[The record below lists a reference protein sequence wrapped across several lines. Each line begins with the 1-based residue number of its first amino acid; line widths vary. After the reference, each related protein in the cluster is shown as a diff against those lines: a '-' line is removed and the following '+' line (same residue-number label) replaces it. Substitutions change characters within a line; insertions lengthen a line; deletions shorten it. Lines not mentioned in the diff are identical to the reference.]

1 MKTIL
6 TVSLFLIL
14 LFAYINS
21 PKIPNKQSSPPPAVL
36 YTDSLTQALNKL
48 YSQGYINGFAVA
60 LVNPEGSIYQKGFG
74 YMDVASRKPYTD
86 STIQNIASISKTF
99 IGISLMKA
107 QELGKLNLDDP
118 INRYLPF
125 KVINPYFPEKEI
137 TIRHLATHTS
147 TITDTEYYDSK
158 AYVLKDEVPKE
169 KLSDLD
175 ENFNTPSSK
184 TSLLQFLP
192 LILDVN
198 GPYYMKKGFLKVVPG
213 TKFDYSNI
221 GATLAALVLEQA
233 TGVPF
238 DEFTIKYILKPLK
251 MDASGWSYDQIDL
264 SMHSKLYSDTASEL
278 PFYELIT
285 YPDGGMRTT
294 AKDMG
299 KYLSELIKAKSG
311 KGTLLSP
318 DSYKEYFKAQLS
330 DSHFEERDS
339 VFPYNDEYNMGI
351 FMGHS
356 GNGAI
361 GHTGGDPGVSS
372 LLFFDPATGIG
383 RFLMINTSLTSQ
395 EGADEFFGIMNILG
409 DYATRLTQ
417 KR

>member
-1 MKTIL
+1 M
-6 TVSLFLIL
+6 FLIL
-14 LFAYINS
+14 LFTYVNS
-21 PKIPNKQSSPPPAVL
+21 PKIANQQSSPPTAVL

-48 YSQGYINGFAVA
+48 YSQGYINGFVVA
-60 LVNPEGSIYQKGFG
+60 LVNAEGSIYQKGFG

-107 QELGKLNLDDP
+107 QELGKLNLNDP

-125 KVINPYFPEKEI
+125 KVFNPYFPEKEI

-158 AYVLKDEVPKE
+158 AYVLKDDIPRDE
-169 KLSDLD
+169 LSNVD
-175 ENFNTPSSK
+175 ETFNSPSTK
-184 TSLLQFLP
+184 TGLLEFLP
-192 LILDVN
+192 KILDVN
-198 GPYYMKKGFLKVVPG
+198 GPYYMKKGFLKVAPG

-221 GATLAALVLEQA
+221 GATLAALVLEEA

-251 MDASGWSYDQIDL
+251 MYASGWSYDQIDL
-264 SMHSKLYSDTASEL
+264 SMHSKLYSDTESEL

-311 KGTLLSP
+311 KGTLLNP
-318 DSYKEYFKAQLS
+318 DSYKEYFKEQLN

-351 FMGHS
+351 FIGHS

-395 EGADEFFGIMNILG
+395 EGADEFFGIMNTLG
-409 DYATRLTQ
+409 TYATRLTQ

>member
-1 MKTIL
+1 MKTIW
-6 TVSLFLIL
+6 TVSLFFIL
-14 LFAYINS
+14 LLAHINS
-21 PKIPNKQSSPPPAVL
+21 PGTTNQRSSLPPALL
-36 YTDSLTQALNKL
+36 YPDSLTQALNEL
-48 YSQGYINGFAVA
+48 YTQGYINGFAVT
-60 LVNPEGSIYQKGFG
+60 LVNGSGPLYQKGFG
-74 YMDVASRKPYTD
+74 YMDVASKKPYTD

-107 QELGKLNLDDP
+107 QELGKLKLDDP
-118 INRYLPF
+118 VNSYLPF

-147 TITDTEYYDSK
+147 TITDTKYYDKKS
-158 AYVLKDEVPKE
+158 YVLKDEIPVD
-169 KLSDLD
+169 KLKDLN
-175 ENFNTPSSK
+175 ETFNSPSSK
-184 TSLLQFLP
+184 TTLLEFLP
-192 LILDVN
+192 MVLDTK
-198 GPYYMKKGFLKVVPG
+198 GKYYKKKGFLHELPG

-238 DEFTIKYILKPLK
+238 DEFTAKYILNPLN
-251 MDASGWSYDQIDL
+251 MDASGWSYDKIDL
-264 SMHSKLYSDTASEL
+264 SMHSKLYSYKETEL

-311 KGTLLSP
+311 KGTLLNP
-318 DSYKEYFKAQLS
+318 DSYKEYFKEQLNE
-330 DSHFEERDS
+330 SHFEERDS

-372 LLFFDPATGIG
+372 MIFFDPTTGIG

-395 EGADEFFGIMNILG
+395 EGANEFFGIMNALG
-409 DYATRLTQ
+409 DYSAKLNQ
-417 KR
+417 

>member
-1 MKTIL
+1 MKTFL

-14 LFAYINS
+14 LLTSLNN
-21 PKIPNKQSSPPPAVL
+21 PKIVNHQCSSPATL
-36 YTDSLTQALNKL
+36 LSKDSLTQALNKL
-48 YSQGYINGFAVA
+48 YDQGYINGFAVA
-60 LVNPEGSIYQKGFG
+60 LVNEGGPIYQKGFG
-74 YMDVASRKPYTD
+74 YMDITANKPYTD

-107 QELGKLNLDDP
+107 QELGKLSLDDP
-118 INRYLPF
+118 INSYLPF

-147 TITDTEYYDSK
+147 SITDTKYYDSK
-158 AYVLKDEVPKE
+158 AYVLKDEIPKE

-175 ENFNTPSSK
+175 ETFNSPSTK
-184 TSLLQFLP
+184 TGLLEFLP
-192 LILDVN
+192 MILEVN

-238 DEFTIKYILKPLK
+238 DEFSANYILKPLG
-251 MDASGWSYDQIDL
+251 MNSSGWSYDQIDFA
-264 SMHSKLYSDTASEL
+264 MHSKLYADKESEL

-299 KYLSELIKAKSG
+299 KYLSELIKAKAG
-311 KGTLLSP
+311 NGTLLNP
-318 DSYKEYFKAQLS
+318 GSYKEYFKEQLKA
-330 DSHFEERDS
+330 SHFEERDS
-339 VFPYNDEYNMGI
+339 VFPFNDEYNMGI

-356 GNGAI
+356 GNGSI

-372 LLFFDPATGIG
+372 LMFFDPQTGIG

-395 EGADEFFGIMNILG
+395 EGADEFFGIMNALG
-409 DYATRLTQ
+409 DYVAKLNQ
-417 KR
+417 

>member
-6 TVSLFLIL
+6 TVGLFFIL
-14 LFAYINS
+14 LLTNKNS
-21 PKIPNKQSSPPPAVL
+21 PKTVIQQPSFPPALL
-36 YTDSLTQALNKL
+36 YPDTLTQALNDL
-48 YSQGYINGFAVA
+48 YSQGYINGFTVT
-60 LVNPEGSIYQKGFG
+60 LVNESGPLYQKGFG
-74 YMDVASRKPYTD
+74 YMDVASKKPYTD

-107 QELGKLNLDDP
+107 QELGKLKLDDP
-118 INRYLPF
+118 INSYLPF

-147 TITDTEYYDSK
+147 TITDTRYYDKKS
-158 AYVLKDEVPKE
+158 YVLKDDIAAN
-169 KLSDLD
+169 KLKDLN
-175 ENFNTPSSK
+175 ETFNPPSSK
-184 TSLLQFLP
+184 TTLLEFLP
-192 LILDVN
+192 MILDSK
-198 GPYYMKKGFLKVVPG
+198 GKYYKKKGFLQELPG

-221 GATLAALVLEQA
+221 GATLAALVLELA

-238 DEFTIKYILKPLK
+238 DEFTFKYILNPLK

-264 SMHSKLYSDTASEL
+264 SMHSKLYSDTESEL

-311 KGTLLSP
+311 KGTLLNP
-318 DSYKEYFKAQLS
+318 DSYKEYFKEQLNE
-330 DSHFEERDS
+330 SHFEERDS

-351 FMGHS
+351 FIGHS

-372 LLFFDPATGIG
+372 LMFFDPTTRIG
-383 RFLMINTSLTSQ
+383 RFLMINTSLTSK
-395 EGADEFFGIMNILG
+395 EGANEFFGIMNAL
-409 DYATRLTQ
+409 DDHEAKLSQ
-417 KR
+417 

>member
-6 TVSLFLIL
+6 TVGLFFIL
-14 LFAYINS
+14 LLTHKNS
-21 PKIPNKQSSPPPAVL
+21 PKTVSQQNSFPPALL
-36 YTDSLTQALNKL
+36 YPDTLTQALNDL
-48 YSQGYINGFAVA
+48 YSQGYINGFAVT
-60 LVNPEGSIYQKGFG
+60 LVNESGPLYQKGFG
-74 YMDVASRKPYTD
+74 YMDVASQKPYTD

-107 QELGKLNLDDP
+107 QELGKLKLDDP
-118 INRYLPF
+118 INSYLPF

-147 TITDTEYYDSK
+147 TITDTRYYDKKS
-158 AYVLKDEVPKE
+158 YVLKDDIAAD
-169 KLSDLD
+169 KLKDLN
-175 ENFNTPSSK
+175 ETFNPPSSK
-184 TSLLQFLP
+184 TTLLEFLP
-192 LILDVN
+192 MILDSK
-198 GPYYMKKGFLKVVPG
+198 GKYYKKKGFLQELPG

-221 GATLAALVLEQA
+221 GATLAALVLELA

-238 DEFTIKYILKPLK
+238 DEFTVKYILNPLN
-251 MDASGWSYDQIDL
+251 MDASGWSYDNIDL
-264 SMHSKLYSDTASEL
+264 SMHSKLYSNTESEL

-311 KGTLLSP
+311 KGTLLNP
-318 DSYKEYFKAQLS
+318 DSYKEYFKEQLNE
-330 DSHFEERDS
+330 SHFEERDS

-351 FMGHS
+351 FIGHS

-372 LLFFDPATGIG
+372 LMFFDPKTGIG
-383 RFLMINTSLTSQ
+383 RFLMINTSLTSK
-395 EGADEFFGIMNILG
+395 EGANEFFGIMNALG
-409 DYATRLTQ
+409 DHAAKLSQ
-417 KR
+417 